1 MDSVVRSGSTV
12 GTRSIPCTQLD
23 YQSVLGVLK
32 VIMMEGFV
40 GHIVIIRL
48 SNVTNM
54 VDLVAGKILRQ
65 TCPQILLY
73 TLVQHLIR
81 LWEF

>member
-1 MDSVVRSGSTV
+1 MDRVVRFGSTV

-23 YQSVLGVLK
+23 HQSVLGVLK

-40 GHIVIIRL
+40 GHIAIIRL

-65 TCPQILLY
+65 TCPQILTY
-73 TLVQHLIR
+73 TLVQRLVR